1 MVIPMN
7 TIQKRSRFG
16 FIGFGLIGGS
26 VARALRNLYPDSVIT
41 AYNYYETKPHP
52 KLEEAKAQGTLTAI
66 YTSLADFSD
75 CDVIFLCA
83 PVIKNVAYLKKLLPH
98 LSPHCIL
105 TDVGSVK
112 SDIHREIEKLGLNR
126 QFVGGHPMTGSEKTG
141 YANSDASFLKGA
153 YYLLTPTPESDPE
166 YVAWMEAFVKAVGS
180 LCMILEPD
188 NHDRI
193 TSGISHGPHVI
204 SAALVN
210 TVAARDTEGYYA
222 KLAAGGFHSTTR
234 ISSSSPEMWE
244 NICQTNRDKIIEFLE
259 EYMDTLNRAKEDIA
273 RGDAQAITRLFAD
286 AKKYRDGIPT

>member
-1 MVIPMN
+1 MN

-26 VARALRNLYPDSVIT
+26 VARALRSLYPDSEIT

-66 YTSLADFSD
+66 YTSLADFSA

-98 LSPHCIL
+98 LSPDCIL

-259 EYMDTLNRAKEDIA
+259 EYIDTLNRAKEDIA

-286 AKKYRDGIPT
+286 AKKYRDSIPT

>member
-1 MVIPMN
+1 MVIHMN
-7 TIQKRSRFG
+7 TTQKRSHFG

-26 VARALRNLYPDSVIT
+26 VARALRNLYPDCRIT
-41 AYNYYETKPHP
+41 AYNYYETKPHQ

-66 YTSLADFSD
+66 STSLADFSA

-83 PVIKNVAYLKKLLPH
+83 PVLKNVAYLKKLMPY
-98 LSPHCIL
+98 LSPDCIL

-112 SDIHREIEKLGLNR
+112 SDIHAEVEKLGLNR

-141 YANSDASFLKGA
+141 YANSDASFLKDA

-166 YVAWMEAFVKAVGS
+166 YVAWMEIFIKEIGS
-180 LCMILEPD
+180 LCMILDPEE
-188 NHDRI
+188 HDRI

-210 TVAARDTEGYYA
+210 TVAARDTRGYYA

-244 NICQTNRDKIIEFLE
+244 NICQTNRDKIIEFLD
-259 EYMDTLNRAKEDIA
+259 EYIITLNHAKEDIA
-273 RGDAQAITRLFAD
+273 RGDSQAITKLFTD
-286 AKKYRDGIPT
+286 AKTYRDNIPT

>member
-1 MVIPMN
+1 MN

-26 VARALRNLYPDSVIT
+26 VARALRSLYPDSEIT

-66 YTSLADFSD
+66 YTSLADFSA

-98 LSPHCIL
+98 LSPDCIL

-112 SDIHREIEKLGLNR
+112 SDIYREIEKLGLNR

-259 EYMDTLNRAKEDIA
+259 EYIDTLNRAKEDIA

-286 AKKYRDGIPT
+286 AKKYRDSIPT

>member
-1 MVIPMN
+1 MN
-7 TIQKRSRFG
+7 TIQKRSHFG

-66 YTSLADFSD
+66 CTSLAEFSD

-83 PVIKNVAYLKKLLPH
+83 PVIKNVAYLKKLRPH
-98 LSPHCIL
+98 LSPRCIL

-141 YANSDASFLKGA
+141 YANSDAGFLKGA
-153 YYLLTPTPESDPE
+153 YYILTPTPESDSE

-210 TVAARDTEGYYA
+210 TVAARDTEGFYA

-244 NICQTNRDKIIEFLE
+244 NICQTNRSQIIAFLE

-273 RGDAQAITRLFAD
+273 RGDAQAIHRLFAD
-286 AKKYRDGIPT
+286 AKKYRDNIPT